1 MDLKPIRPNNA
12 AGYTLTLMLMIYSFL
27 TAFLMN
33 GIWRMEPVTRIS
45 AGGAT
50 ICLFTIIFSIAMLI
64 KKSNDWQISAEKVL
78 VMSLLVYAAA
88 VPGLFSGIMPVEELI
103 TRSMPSAAIP
113 LFLAVHVFLLLVVLK
128 TSNSMDEVKSPS

>member
-1 MDLKPIRPNNA
+1 
-12 AGYTLTLMLMIYSFL
+12 
-27 TAFLMN
+27 
-33 GIWRMEPVTRIS
+33 MEPVTRIS

-50 ICLFTIIFSIAMLI
+50 ICLFTIIF
-64 KKSNDWQISAEKVL
+64 SNDWQISAEKVL

-128 TSNSMDEVKSPS
+128 TSNSMDEV